1 MRSDTELLLRREK
14 TSNAFS
20 NHKSWEKKESFK
32 QQWQENL
39 KGKDRKILEPDTALG
54 QEWGGWDHLMF
65 IIPLC

>member
-39 KGKDRKILEPDTALG
+39 KGKDRKIEA
-54 QEWGGWDHLMF
+54 
-65 IIPLC
+65 